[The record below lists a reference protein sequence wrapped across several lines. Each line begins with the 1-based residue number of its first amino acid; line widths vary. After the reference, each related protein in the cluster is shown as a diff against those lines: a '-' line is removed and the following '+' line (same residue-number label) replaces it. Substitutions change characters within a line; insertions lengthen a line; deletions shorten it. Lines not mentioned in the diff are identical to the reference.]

1 MTQLERLNILTE
13 GEGSEELLTLYLDIA
28 ESKILERLYPLATDR
43 SEYSLPDFYL
53 NKQLQI
59 AHFLYTSKGTWGM
72 TSHTEQ
78 GVTDTYA
85 SADIPPELLS
95 DIIPY
100 AARPSD
106 IVHRGA

>member
-1 MTQLERLNILTE
+1 MSQIEKLNILTNYE
-13 GEGSEELLTLYLDIA
+13 ADEELLTLYLDIA
-28 ESKILERLYPLATDR
+28 KSKILERLYPLATDR
-43 SEYSLPDFYL
+43 TDYVLPSFYD

-78 GVTDTYA
+78 GVTDTFA

-95 DIIPY
+95 DVIPY
-100 AARPSD
+100 AATPSS
-106 IVHRGA
+106 ITKRGN